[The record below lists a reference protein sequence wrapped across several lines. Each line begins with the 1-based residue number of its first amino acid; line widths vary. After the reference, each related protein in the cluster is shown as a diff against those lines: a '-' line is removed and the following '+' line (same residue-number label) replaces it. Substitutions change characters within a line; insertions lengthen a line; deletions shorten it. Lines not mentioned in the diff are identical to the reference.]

1 MFQCLLIEGENVGP
15 EARRNAESFVITDT
29 QFDRFLERHN
39 CVQQLVPES
48 NTAMRDSYLILD
60 EYVCCI
66 DVVFCQ
72 LWTPHHSDTFNGH
85 VCVHALTQS
94 GQSI

>member
-29 QFDRFLERHN
+29 QFDSFLERHK
-39 CVQQLVPES
+39 CVKQLVPES

-60 EYVCCI
+60 EYVCVICI
-66 DVVFCQ
+66 LMWVFVNVR
-72 LWTPHHSDTFNGH
+72 TPQCSDTFQWSQLSCLH
-85 VCVHALTQS
+85 SV
-94 GQSI
+94 